1 MNLPTAPVI
10 VGHLVVDEEWSL
22 DEVCRLCA
30 VEREWMVELVA
41 HGALE
46 LRDGGAWQGQ
56 REPQQLASLRFGADV
71 LRRVSLAARLHRDLG
86 VNIAGVALTME
97 LLERI
102 DALERELSR
111 TSR

>member
-1 MNLPTAPVI
+1 MNPPSTPVI
-10 VGHLVVDEEWSL
+10 VGHLVADEEWSL
-22 DEVCRLCA
+22 EEVCRICA

-46 LRDGGAWQGQ
+46 LRDAGAGHGQ
-56 REPQQLASLRFGADV
+56 WRPGQTESLRFGGDV

-102 DALERELSR
+102 DALERELAHSPR
-111 TSR
+111 